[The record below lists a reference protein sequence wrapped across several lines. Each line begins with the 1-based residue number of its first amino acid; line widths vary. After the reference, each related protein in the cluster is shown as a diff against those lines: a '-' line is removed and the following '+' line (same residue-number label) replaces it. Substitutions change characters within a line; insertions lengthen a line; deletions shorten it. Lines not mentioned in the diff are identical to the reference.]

1 MMTRT
6 ERLFSLVTKIRPGE
20 GRGLLLLCINGF
32 LLLCAYLILKTL
44 REPLILT
51 EFGAETK
58 SYAVATIAVVL
69 FFVVP
74 LYGILYRYTNRTQLV
89 ITINCFFLSHL
100 VIFYLLHLAG
110 ITIAFTYFV
119 WIGVFGVMVIAQFWA
134 YVTDIYN
141 VKSGQRIFP
150 VIIIATSLGG
160 LFGAQIA
167 SLAFD
172 RVGLYGLMLLS
183 GLLLIA
189 AMFLYRPAR
198 MASPDESRCIEC
210 EFAVPP
216 KGHGLFGGFALVLSD
231 PYLRV
236 IAVFVV
242 LLNWINSTGEYMLS
256 EMVVQWAEA
265 AAAASGRS
273 ESSHITEFYGNY
285 AFLTSL
291 LGLSLQT
298 FLVARVIRFLGLP
311 RSLMILPM
319 VTFIGYALLAFFP
332 VFTLI
337 RVVKITENGLDSSLS
352 ATVRQALFLP
362 TSRAV
367 KYEGRTA
374 IDTFFWRFG
383 DLVQGGAILI
393 GIHVLGFGLT
403 QFALLNAGLAC
414 LFLVTS
420 YFVAKGYCRVVSVNA
435 TSLPPEVHKPIDDVV
450 AVANKPFTMKL
461 AEDTFVEPDPGG
473 VITLRAR
480 LADGGKLPIW
490 LSFSSS
496 TGVFAGVP
504 PDNLSM
510 LEINVIAR
518 DFDELEANT
527 SFRIRIVPEPL
538 SAV

>member
-1 MMTRT
+1 MLTRT

-58 SYAVATIAVVL
+58 SYAVAAIAVVL
-69 FFVVP
+69 FFLVP
-74 LYGILYRYTNRTQLV
+74 LYGILFRYTNRTQLV
-89 ITINCFFLSHL
+89 ITVNSFFVSNL

-110 ITIAFTYFV
+110 ISISFAYFV
-119 WIGVFGVMVIAQFWA
+119 WIGVFGVMVVAQFWA

-150 VIIIATSLGG
+150 IIMIATSLGG
-160 LFGAQIA
+160 LVGAQIA

-172 RVGLYGLMLLS
+172 RIGLLGLMILS

-189 AMFLYRPAR
+189 SMFLYRPAR
-198 MASPDESRCIEC
+198 LASPDDSRCIEC
-210 EFAVPP
+210 EFATPP
-216 KGHGLFGGFALVLSD
+216 KGHGVFGGFALVLSD
-231 PYLRV
+231 PYLRA

-256 EMVVQWAEA
+256 EMVVQWAGA
-265 AAAASGRS
+265 AAATSGRS
-273 ESSHITEFYGNY
+273 ESSHIAEFYGNY

-298 FLVARVIRFLGLP
+298 LVVARVIRYLGLP

-319 VTFIGYALLAFFP
+319 VSFIGYALLAFFP

-337 RVVKITENGLDSSLS
+337 RVVKITENGLDSSLLS
-352 ATVRQALFLP
+352 TVRQALFLP
-362 TSRAV
+362 TSREV

-393 GIHVLGFGLT
+393 GVNVFGFGVT

-414 LFLVTS
+414 VFLVTS
-420 YFVAKGYCRVVSVNA
+420 YFVARRYCRVVSVNG
-435 TSLPPEVHKPIDDVV
+435 TSLPPQLHKPIDDVT
-450 AVANKPFTMKL
+450 AVANQTFTMTLDK
-461 AEDTFVEPDPGG
+461 DTFVEPDPGG

-480 LADGGKLPIW
+480 LADGEKLPRW
-490 LSFSSS
+490 LSFKPS
-496 TGVFAGVP
+496 TGVFTGVP
-504 PDNLSM
+504 PRDLSM
-510 LEINVIAR
+510 LKIKVIAS
-518 DFDELEANT
+518 DYDELETDT
-527 SFRIRIVPEPL
+527 SFTIRVVPEPF
-538 SAV
+538 ATV